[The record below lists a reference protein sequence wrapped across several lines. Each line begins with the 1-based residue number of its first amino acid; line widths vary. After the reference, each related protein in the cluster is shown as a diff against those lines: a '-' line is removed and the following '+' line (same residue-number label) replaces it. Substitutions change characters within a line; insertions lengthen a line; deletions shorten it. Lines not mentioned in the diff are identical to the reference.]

1 MQESC
6 AVCSCKTAGSAV
18 LNQTTGRWNSAAHVE
33 KTQTVRS
40 ERSRVSG
47 EVEECHA
54 GGDLVLRLRCA
65 TLRTSGDEANCQ

>member
-1 MQESC
+1 MRETRWFGRSYW
-6 AVCSCKTAGSAV
+6 S
-18 LNQTTGRWNSAAHVE
+18 LNQTTGHWDSVAHVE

-54 GGDLVLRLRCA
+54 GGALVLRLRCA
-65 TLRTSGDEANCQ
+65 TLRTNGETLDSQ